1 MRQTGAK
8 IRRKQRADALLAS
21 ATHIAQV
28 AAEER
33 AADRLE
39 VLLAQPESAKD
50 LKAAEE
56 QQLAGSAGRNSYRRL
71 HRPQAAF
78 RISNKTCFLPRVA
91 ASDLSLATGACYSTR
106 NRRVNMQMPPASAN
120 RRTSIVIRAPQMR
133 TRLNIRRSC
142 TVQALSLRLVRPIE

>member
-33 AADRLE
+33 AAGRLE

-56 QQLAGSAGRNSYRRL
+56 QQLAGSAGRNSYRTL
-71 HRPQAAF
+71 HRPLAAY
-78 RISNKTCFLPRVA
+78 RISNKTCFLPRVLLRTFSVDWRMLLNPKPAGQHANA
-91 ASDLSLATGACYSTR
+91 AGISKSAHVHRDSGATNENTLKHLQKLHR
-106 NRRVNMQMPPASAN
+106 PSA
-120 RRTSIVIRAPQMR
+120 VA
-133 TRLNIRRSC
+133 
-142 TVQALSLRLVRPIE
+142 

>member
-21 ATHIAQV
+21 ATHIALV

-33 AADRLE
+33 AAGRLE
-39 VLLAQPESAKD
+39 VLMVQPESAKD

-56 QQLAGSAGRNSYRRL
+56 QQLAGSAGRNSCRRL

-78 RISNKTCFLPRVA
+78 RISNKTCFCPGLLLRTFLRRLAHATQPETSGSTCKCRRHQQIA
-91 ASDLSLATGACYSTR
+91 A
-106 NRRVNMQMPPASAN
+106 
-120 RRTSIVIRAPQMR
+120 
-133 TRLNIRRSC
+133 
-142 TVQALSLRLVRPIE
+142 RPS

>member
-33 AADRLE
+33 AAGRLE

-91 ASDLSLATGACYSTR
+91 ASDLLCRLAHAT
-106 NRRVNMQMPPASAN
+106 
-120 RRTSIVIRAPQMR
+120 
-133 TRLNIRRSC
+133 
-142 TVQALSLRLVRPIE
+142 